1 MQVEL
6 QQCMEKIVSSHG
18 FDVESTDRMAIVA
31 KELGQLQRKVLY
43 RCNRSNSESP
53 TALMTKGVVLLGED
67 FEKKDDLRDRVKS
80 SSNATLNAPPSSPVS
95 LSVKQA
101 VTTLSLHGKTL
112 SSTRLTLDI
121 TSKSHLGVE
130 TVSLVK
136 KLVLHYQELRP
147 LVLVIKRLLNTMR
160 LNDPYTGGLGSYAL
174 VIMVAALLQRRQSEE
189 DDEDEDE
196 DEELSDVS
204 NSTSPAT
211 SRSPSNRYRKNRRS
225 DITFGSLNE
234 KLKEHEEEEEEEN
247 RRASVSSSRSLD
259 PLRLGEV
266 LLDFLQ
272 VYGGCHSIFTL
283 RRSSYSL
290 TTRYGVQSH
299 EGFCGIEFE
308 CIGRIRTFREDFE
321 TKHKHGG
328 IQQHCTHKQ
337 HGRNETLTTIL
348 YLTSPRSSS
357 TQEQRHTNLFRFLS
371 NPARVYT
378 NFDSD
383 PLNGKEHDACRWEVV
398 VEVCGFLS
406 LVFYFSCVY
415 LLLKLPRFIATPRQN
430 LLDIQAVKRIHTKTV
445 MAFQKIW
452 TRRTQLLCSAQ
463 ILIAPVI
470 RKLRT
475 TLQHSL
481 LCSAHFLHLVYHQL
495 TKISKVRTVLESFQ
509 NNILAHQ
516 AFLNSRRKNVC
527 LVRISLYVLTKRNEH
542 RGRCLLL

>member
-101 VTTLSLHGKTL
+101 ITTLSLHGKTS

-147 LVLVIKRLLNTMR
+147 LVLVIKQLLNTMR

-174 VIMVAALLQRRQSEE
+174 VIMVAALLQRRQSECE
-189 DDEDEDE
+189 EDEDEEDE

-225 DITFGSLNE
+225 EEEEITFGSLNE
-234 KLKEHEEEEEEEN
+234 KLMKEHDEKEEQDN
-247 RRASVSSSRSLD
+247 RRASVSSTRSLD

-272 VYGGCHSIFTL
+272 VYG
-283 RRSSYSL
+283 
-290 TTRYGVQSH
+290 V
-299 EGFCGIEFE
+299 
-308 CIGRIRTFREDFE
+308 
-321 TKHKHGG
+321 
-328 IQQHCTHKQ
+328 
-337 HGRNETLTTIL
+337 
-348 YLTSPRSSS
+348 
-357 TQEQRHTNLFRFLS
+357 
-371 NPARVYT
+371 
-378 NFDSD
+378 
-383 PLNGKEHDACRWEVV
+383 
-398 VEVCGFLS
+398 
-406 LVFYFSCVY
+406 
-415 LLLKLPRFIATPRQN
+415 
-430 LLDIQAVKRIHTKTV
+430 
-445 MAFQKIW
+445 
-452 TRRTQLLCSAQ
+452 
-463 ILIAPVI
+463 
-470 RKLRT
+470 
-475 TLQHSL
+475 
-481 LCSAHFLHLVYHQL
+481 
-495 TKISKVRTVLESFQ
+495 
-509 NNILAHQ
+509 
-516 AFLNSRRKNVC
+516 
-527 LVRISLYVLTKRNEH
+527 
-542 RGRCLLL
+542 